1 MVSISKTG
9 YYYQAK
15 RPVVDEEIV
24 GYLSALAQTH
34 KRWGFDKMMLKAK
47 LDGKGWNHKRVYRI
61 YREQKLHLRVKP
73 RKRLPK
79 GKAKVL
85 IQPLAANYC
94 WSMDFMSDGLSDG
107 RAFRT
112 LNVIDDYNREVLL
125 IEPSHSLP
133 SVRVIALL
141 ERLIAEKG
149 CPERI
154 RIDNGPEFRSACF
167 QTWAAQHG
175 IELVFIQPGKPAQN
189 GLIERFNKTYRQEV
203 LDMNWFG
210 HLEEVRSLSREWMK
224 RYNEER
230 PHESLAGLPPI
241 LFAKQRQNGL
251 IRGGNSTFKRS

>member
-1 MVSISKTG
+1 LVSISKTG

-112 LNVIDDYNREVLL
+112 LIPDMG
-125 IEPSHSLP
+125 S
-133 SVRVIALL
+133 
-141 ERLIAEKG
+141 
-149 CPERI
+149 
-154 RIDNGPEFRSACF
+154 SA
-167 QTWAAQHG
+167 WH
-175 IELVFIQPGKPAQN
+175 
-189 GLIERFNKTYRQEV
+189 
-203 LDMNWFG
+203 
-210 HLEEVRSLSREWMK
+210 
-224 RYNEER
+224 
-230 PHESLAGLPPI
+230 
-241 LFAKQRQNGL
+241 
-251 IRGGNSTFKRS
+251 

>member
-1 MVSISKTG
+1 M
-9 YYYQAK
+9 A
-15 RPVVDEEIV
+15 E
-24 GYLSALAQTH
+24 
-34 KRWGFDKMMLKAK
+34 
-47 LDGKGWNHKRVYRI
+47 
-61 YREQKLHLRVKP
+61 
-73 RKRLPK
+73 
-79 GKAKVL
+79 
-85 IQPLAANYC
+85 PL
-94 WSMDFMSDGLSDG
+94 G
-107 RAFRT
+107 
-112 LNVIDDYNREVLL
+112 
-125 IEPSHSLP
+125 HS
-133 SVRVIALL
+133 
-141 ERLIAEKG
+141 
-149 CPERI
+149 
-154 RIDNGPEFRSACF
+154 F